1 MNKMRILIMAAKP
14 YSVKDDKSGE
24 TKDGI
29 TVEYYFFPQDDSLI
43 SQHYDFTN
51 GAGYKRAKA
60 SLPIDCGRQFSVVPG
75 IYDGDFM
82 MSIGA
87 DGKPKLALSNVSALD
102 DTIQISVS
110 NVKK

>member
-1 MNKMRILIMAAKP
+1 MNNMRILVMSAKP
-14 YSVKDDKSGE
+14 YAVKDDKSNE
-24 TKDGI
+24 TKEGI

-43 SQHYDFTN
+43 SQHYDLGQ

-60 SLPIDCGRQFSVVPG
+60 SLPIECGRQFTVCPG

-87 DGKPKLALSNVSALD
+87 DGKPKLALFNVVASP

-110 NVKK
+110 NAKK

>member
-1 MNKMRILIMAAKP
+1 MNKMRILVMSAKP
-14 YSVKDDKSGE
+14 YELKDEKLNE
-24 TKDGI
+24 TKKGI

-60 SLPIDCGRQFSVVPG
+60 SLPIECDRQFTVCPG

-87 DGKPKLALSNVSALD
+87 DGKPKLALFNVTASP

-110 NVKK
+110 NAKK